1 MDKYLNKENNGQ
13 RLKRRT
19 AEDKFIKNIFMAIA
33 LICASVIVLIVVFI
47 LIKGISPFVVDYS
60 ISGVLYKVNLTTFL
74 IGSTWF
80 TSPNIYG
87 VGFIVINTLYIT
99 ILALAIAVPISV
111 LTALFISKIAPKR
124 IGTIFNYLIELLA
137 SIPSIIYGLFGTGVI
152 TNQVK
157 NISALF
163 GYQSAGGISTLATI
177 LVLAI
182 MIIPTITMIS
192 VTSLN
197 AVKQDIING
206 SLALGASKTQTNFK
220 VVIASAK
227 SGIFSGIILGVGR
240 ALGEATA
247 ISMVAGNAGTGP
259 TFNLFDTT
267 RTLTSTML
275 LGLKETSGLDYDI
288 RFSVGIVLIIII
300 LVTNISLNSVKRR
313 IGNIV

>member
-1 MDKYLNKENNGQ
+1 MDKYLNKEHNGQ

-19 AEDKFIKNIFMAIA
+19 AEDKFIKNIFLAIA
-33 LICASVIVLIVVFI
+33 LICASVIVMIVVFI

-60 ISGVLYKVNLTTFL
+60 ISGELYKVNLVTFL
-74 IGSTWF
+74 SGTTWF

-87 VGFIVINTLYIT
+87 VGYIVINTLYIT
-99 ILALAIAVPISV
+99 IMALAIAVPISV
-111 LTALFISKIAPKR
+111 LTALFISKIAPKK
-124 IGTIFNYLIELLA
+124 IGAAFNYVIELLA
-137 SIPSIIYGLFGTGVI
+137 SIPSIIYGLFGMGVI

-157 NISALF
+157 IVSAFF

-182 MIIPTITMIS
+182 MIIPTITMLS

-227 SGIFSGIILGVGR
+227 TGIFSGIILGVGR

-259 TFNLFDTT
+259 TFNIFDTT
-267 RTLTSTML
+267 RTLTSTIL

-288 RFSVGIVLIIII
+288 RFSVGIVLIVII
-300 LVTNISLNSVKRR
+300 LVTNISLNAAKRR
-313 IGNIV
+313 IGNLS